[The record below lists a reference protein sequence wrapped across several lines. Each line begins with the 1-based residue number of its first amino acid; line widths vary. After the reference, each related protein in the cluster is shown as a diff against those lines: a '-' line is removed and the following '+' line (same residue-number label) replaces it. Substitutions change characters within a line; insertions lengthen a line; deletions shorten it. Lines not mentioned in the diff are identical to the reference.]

1 MSLLVGSFTMGLIL
15 SLLALGVLVSF
26 RILAFRDL
34 TVDGSI
40 ALGGAVAATLLVAGW
55 NPWLATAAACLA
67 GALAGTVT
75 GVLATRFQINGLL
88 AGILVMTALYSVNLR
103 VMGKSNLPLMKEQ
116 TIITMAQRFA
126 ASDARWSFSRWEVPV
141 QDVAIVAMIS
151 LLIGLVA
158 VTMYAFFRT
167 NLGLA
172 MRASGDNEQMIR
184 ALGVEVGWM
193 TTFGLALSNGLV
205 ALAGALLV
213 QYQGFADVQMGI
225 GMVVW
230 GFASVIIGESLVGS
244 RQIGLLLVGAVMGSI
259 LFRLLVAIALR
270 WGLNPNDLRER
281 IRAMGLGLEDRL
293 DNAIGSLS
301 GGQRQS
307 LTLLMAG
314 LLKPDLLLLDEHT
327 AALDPKSADQVIRL
341 TEEFIRRDRLT
352 TLMVTHSMHQA
363 AHLGD
368 RLIMMVRGRVHH
380 DFQGAEKRRLTPEDL
395 LARFEEVRRADQLD
409 ETAAEMLGRQYV

>member
-67 GALAGTVT
+67 GALAGTAT

-116 TIITMAQRFA
+116 TVVTMAQRFA
-126 ASDARWSFSRWEVPV
+126 SSESRWSFSRWEVPV
-141 QDVAIVAMIS
+141 QDVCVVVMIS
-151 LLIGLVA
+151 ILIALVA
-158 VTMYAFFRT
+158 ATMYAFFRT

-172 MRASGDNEQMIR
+172 MRAAGDNEQMIR
-184 ALGVEVGWM
+184 ALGVEVEWM

-270 WGLNPNDLRER
+270 WGLNPNDLKLVT
-281 IRAMGLGLEDRL
+281 ALFVF
-293 DNAIGSLS
+293 
-301 GGQRQS
+301 
-307 LTLLMAG
+307 
-314 LLKPDLLLLDEHT
+314 
-327 AALDPKSADQVIRL
+327 AALVLPGAMATVRKRMAQLSVPPRP
-341 TEEFIRRDRLT
+341 
-352 TLMVTHSMHQA
+352 
-363 AHLGD
+363 LGE
-368 RLIMMVRGRVHH
+368 RS
-380 DFQGAEKRRLTPEDL
+380 
-395 LARFEEVRRADQLD
+395 
-409 ETAAEMLGRQYV
+409 